1 MQIVHL
7 QAAVM
12 SVICMIAI
20 HHDERGKTWWSP
32 AADMGGHCISLNAW
46 LSARKHLS
54 KVSLYM
60 GPFGTI
66 FFSNSVLFPHKYCFN
81 ILEFC
86 LFTFYAN
93 FTIGELPQRTIF
105 LVIYTGFRP

>member
-32 AADMGGHCISLNAW
+32 AADMWGGGGHCLTLNAW
-46 LSARKHLS
+46 LSAGKHLS
-54 KVSLYM
+54 KVSPTLFVAKTTLYR
-60 GPFGTI
+60 
-66 FFSNSVLFPHKYCFN
+66 
-81 ILEFC
+81 
-86 LFTFYAN
+86 A
-93 FTIGELPQRTIF
+93 F
-105 LVIYTGFRP
+105 LV